1 MNSKKNKPDPAEVP
15 LDTFRSQAEA
25 RLVEFVNSD
34 LLDNLIDE
42 LSYLNTS
49 LLAFFDKGFSAGEEN
64 QKNIILSQ
72 KSQCKEFVVQL
83 KKWIEVQSLLKNK
96 KINSIDACQ
105 SEHRLTSKTE
115 LGELT
120 VSQFSNIDS
129 ASFLKF
135 RGLTEDLV
143 SLYDQIARL
152 DRSLYGSIAAQKG
165 NTVADQIERIRSA
178 YI

>member
-1 MNSKKNKPDPAEVP
+1 MNSKKNKTDPDGGSQG
-15 LDTFRSQAEA
+15 TFRSQAEA
-25 RLVEFVNSD
+25 RLVEFANSD
-34 LLDNLIDE
+34 LLDNLIEE
-42 LSYLNTS
+42 LSYLNS
-49 LLAFFDKGFSAGEEN
+49 SILVFFDKDYAAGEES
-64 QKNIILSQ
+64 QRNIILSQ
-72 KSQCKEFVVQL
+72 ESQCKEFIDQL
-83 KKWIEVQSLLKNK
+83 KKWIEVQVSLKNK
-96 KINSIDACQ
+96 KISSLDACQ
-105 SEHRLTSKTE
+105 SEHRLSSKTE

-120 VSQFSNIDS
+120 VSQFSNINS

>member
-1 MNSKKNKPDPAEVP
+1 M
-15 LDTFRSQAEA
+15 
-25 RLVEFVNSD
+25 
-34 LLDNLIDE
+34 
-42 LSYLNTS
+42 
-49 LLAFFDKGFSAGEEN
+49 
-64 QKNIILSQ
+64 
-72 KSQCKEFVVQL
+72 
-83 KKWIEVQSLLKNK
+83 KKWIEVQVSLKNK
-96 KINSIDACQ
+96 KISSLDACQ
-105 SEHRLTSKTE
+105 SEHRLSSKTE

-120 VSQFSNIDS
+120 VSQFSNINS
-129 ASFLKF
+129 ENFLKF